1 MENCV
6 KIQLLNIF
14 TKSSIVDV
22 RQGSE
27 YAPTVTVWNV
37 SKYGVFSV
45 FSRIRT
51 EYGEIRIS
59 LRIQSECGKIWTKK
73 NSVFGHFSRSEW
85 YSTIIVP
92 WETFGGLLLW
102 QRPMLQLYFFLLY
115 NWLQSARKLY
125 IWNISWPCE
134 PSLQRL
140 FWFKMFKDMGKS
152 VPYIVPY
159 S

>member
-1 MENCV
+1 MLDKV
-6 KIQLLNIF
+6 LNTPLQSLCEMCPNTEF
-14 TKSSIVDV
+14 FP
-22 RQGSE
+22 
-27 YAPTVTVWNV
+27 Y
-37 SKYGVFSV
+37 FSP
-45 FSRIRT
+45 FGLNT
-51 EYGEIRIS
+51 ERYEIS

-85 YSTIIVP
+85 YSTNIVP

-115 NWLQSARKLY
+115 SWLQNARKLY

-152 VPYIVPY
+152 VPYIAPY